1 MADPLEATQLFET
14 ALEKRTRLGDEASL
28 MLESELG
35 LLLLRAGNVSA
46 AKEVVEKGKVAVDEL
61 EVSSCPLR

>member
-1 MADPLEATQLFET
+1 M
-14 ALEKRTRLGDEASL
+14 GDEPTL

-35 LLLLRAGNVSA
+35 LLLLRAGNVSG

-61 EVSSCPLR
+61 QVSSCPMLVVRRI

>member
-1 MADPLEATQLFET
+1 M
-14 ALEKRTRLGDEASL
+14 EKRTRLGDEASL